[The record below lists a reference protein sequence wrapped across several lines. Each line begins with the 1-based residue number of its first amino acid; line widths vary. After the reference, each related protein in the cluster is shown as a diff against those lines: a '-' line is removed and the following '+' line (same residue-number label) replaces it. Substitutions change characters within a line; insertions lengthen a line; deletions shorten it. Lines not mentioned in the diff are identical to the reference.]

1 MAMKK
6 WEELDVLDNYLINAV
21 ASDPEIAE
29 PFFRLLLSV
38 LLQRKVGKIK
48 VEAEKFIPG
57 ATSEKR
63 GIRLDVEVDEYLSDN
78 TGKQTVTNVYDL
90 EPHLQADANF
100 PKLMRFR
107 QAKLDSRH
115 MERGDSKFEHMP
127 DLYVILITN
136 FDVFDK
142 DYMIYTFKQTC
153 KEESDIEYDDGL
165 TILYFN
171 ANGSKGGSR
180 DIENMLKYL
189 QDSRNV
195 MAVDEATKE
204 LDGYVESVKGN
215 ATLKGDYMDF
225 GDLIDQYVKN
235 EVEHEL
241 ERELERELEHERKEV
256 TQTTLR
262 DAIFDLLG
270 DKWKIPDDLRNKI
283 NEVTDPERLRALLLL
298 AARSQSLE
306 EFEQKMNE

>member
-1 MAMKK
+1 
-6 WEELDVLDNYLINAV
+6 
-21 ASDPEIAE
+21 
-29 PFFRLLLSV
+29 
-38 LLQRKVGKIK
+38 
-48 VEAEKFIPG
+48 
-57 ATSEKR
+57 
-63 GIRLDVEVDEYLSDN
+63 
-78 TGKQTVTNVYDL
+78 
-90 EPHLQADANF
+90 
-100 PKLMRFR
+100 
-107 QAKLDSRH
+107 
-115 MERGDSKFEHMP
+115 
-127 DLYVILITN
+127 
-136 FDVFDK
+136 
-142 DYMIYTFKQTC
+142 
-153 KEESDIEYDDGL
+153 
-165 TILYFN
+165 
-171 ANGSKGGSR
+171 
-180 DIENMLKYL
+180 
-189 QDSRNV
+189 

-241 ERELERELEHERKEV
+241 ERELEHERKEV

-262 DAIFDLLG
+262 DAIFDLLD